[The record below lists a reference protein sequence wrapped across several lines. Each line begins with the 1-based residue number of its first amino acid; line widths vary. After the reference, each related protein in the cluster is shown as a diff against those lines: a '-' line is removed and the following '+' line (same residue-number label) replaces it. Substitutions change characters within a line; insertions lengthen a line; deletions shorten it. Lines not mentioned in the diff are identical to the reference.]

1 MFQAG
6 DFIVYG
12 STGVCLVEKVGP
24 VDIPGVSKDKLFYT
38 LSPCYESKSKIFT
51 PVDNQKVVM
60 RPVLSRD
67 QALQLIDGIKEI
79 RLLGIS
85 DEKKREEEYK
95 ASFRKCDCRELV
107 RIIKTIY
114 QRGEKRK
121 AEGKKITS
129 QDERYF
135 HMAEQN
141 LYGELAISLGIGREE
156 VKQFVKERVG

>member
-24 VDIPGVSKDKLFYT
+24 VEIPGVSKDKLFYT

-60 RPVLSRD
+60 RPVLSRE

-95 ASFRKCDCRELV
+95 ASFGNVTAENWSGSLKPSISV
-107 RIIKTIY
+107 
-114 QRGEKRK
+114 EKREK
-121 AEGKKITS
+121 QKEKRSPLRMKDTS
-129 QDERYF
+129 IWRNRICME
-135 HMAEQN
+135 N
-141 LYGELAISLGIGREE
+141 LPYPLALAGR
-156 VKQFVKERVG
+156 KSSNL